1 MYVYKYVYMYVCASA
16 PVGPRGVEEENDV
29 AIEMN
34 HQPASTVVCSNGCR
48 YQCDLQLIDKANIP
62 SCKLRR
68 HTVTL
73 ENSFIV
79 KYVLN

>member
-1 MYVYKYVYMYVCASA
+1 MCLNACRREGERERRA
-16 PVGPRGVEEENDV
+16 EEEKDV

-34 HQPASTVVCSNGCR
+34 HQPVSSVVCSNRCR
-48 YQCDLQLIDKANIP
+48 YQYDLQLIDKANIP

-79 KYVLN
+79 NYVLN